1 MLTRA
6 TPAPSCLR
14 CATCAAP
21 HMAMVARG
29 FYGRREVYMVIETRQ
44 VFCADTGLLMAT
56 LGRTSDFQ
64 ARRVLRIVLAAVWPD
79 TCADAA
85 PYLCQRHRPRALLD
99 DDTKARAARTRRG
112 RNGQIDLE
120 DLL

>member
-29 FYGRREVYMVIETRQ
+29 FYGRREAYMVIETRQ

-64 ARRVLRIVLAAVWPD
+64 ARRVLRIVLAATTPGD
-79 TCADAA
+79 DGDAQPA
-85 PYLCQRHRPRALLD
+85 CQRHRPRHD